1 MDLKLTADDIAF
13 RDEVRAFFAEHVT
26 DDMRRAM
33 KLTTGFINDPPVG
46 KELHKALYAKGWAA
60 PNWPV
65 EFGGTGW
72 TPVQRYIYESEY
84 ALAGAPR
91 FNDQGTRHIGPIL
104 MKYGAKEQLEKYLPA
119 ILSGDDVW
127 CQGYSEP
134 GSGSDLAS
142 LKTKAEDKGDHYL
155 VNGQKIWTTHAQFS
169 NRIYALVR
177 TSSEGKKQ
185 AGITFLVMDMGLP
198 GMTVRPI
205 RGSGGDHEFNEVFF
219 EDVRAP
225 KTGLI
230 GEENQGWE
238 IAKYLLEYE
247 RGGNP
252 QAARAR
258 SKFSAIAKLLK
269 SRSPGDEELTAR
281 LAEIGMDIDAMEML
295 ELTLLSALQ
304 SGKNPGAVSSHL
316 KLRWSTL
323 QQEIAELALDA
334 LGVDGLRWQAERP
347 LYDHLQLA
355 PEDEELL
362 GYGPRYLNY
371 RAYTILGGT
380 SEIQKGI
387 LAKVMLGL

>member
-1 MDLKLTADDIAF
+1 M
-13 RDEVRAFFAEHVT
+13 
-26 DDMRRAM
+26 
-33 KLTTGFINDPPVG
+33 
-46 KELHKALYAKGWAA
+46 
-60 PNWPV
+60 
-65 EFGGTGW
+65 
-72 TPVQRYIYESEY
+72 
-84 ALAGAPR
+84 
-91 FNDQGTRHIGPIL
+91 
-104 MKYGAKEQLEKYLPA
+104 
-119 ILSGDDVW
+119 
-127 CQGYSEP
+127 
-134 GSGSDLAS
+134 
-142 LKTKAEDKGDHYL
+142 
-155 VNGQKIWTTHAQFS
+155 
-169 NRIYALVR
+169 
-177 TSSEGKKQ
+177 KKQ

-219 EDVRAP
+219 EDVQVP
-225 KTGLI
+225 KAGLI
-230 GEENQGWE
+230 GEENQGWD

-258 SKFSAIAKLLK
+258 SKFSIIAKLLK
-269 SRSPGDEELTAR
+269 NRSPDDDELTAR

-304 SGKNPGAVSSHL
+304 SGKSPGAVSSHL
-316 KLRWSTL
+316 KLRWSKL
-323 QQEIAELALDA
+323 QQEIAELALDV